1 MSKIIDDELRAAFVA
16 VADVL
21 IPADGEMP
29 AASTA
34 DVGGPTLDRI
44 LSLRDDL
51 KEAFF
56 RGLRA
61 IAGKDPAIAART
73 LSSEDPKAL
82 AAIGL
87 VAAAAYYI
95 SPKIRKLINY
105 PGQEKRAFDAD
116 ATPDYVQNGMLQQ
129 VIDRGPIFRPTPRLT

>member
-1 MSKIIDDELRAAFVA
+1 MSKMIDDELRAVFVA

-44 LSLRDDL
+44 LLLRDDL
-51 KEAFF
+51 KEVFV

-61 IAGKDPAIAART
+61 IAGQDPAAAART
-73 LSSEDPKAL
+73 LNSEDPKAL
-82 AAIGL
+82 ATIGL

-105 PGQEKRAFDAD
+105 PGQERRSFDAD

-129 VIDRGPIFRPTPRLT
+129 VINRGPIFRPTPK